1 MTSHTTTGG
10 TWLGREV
17 RGLWPDHNP
26 LRRRCDRAGAAIA
39 AGVLSALVL
48 GVPAADFAAG
58 YWAHASGSQAMRAEE
73 ATRHQTEAVL
83 LGNAHPARCGASMPA
98 RWAAPNGTTRTG
110 TIATMAAPTA
120 GNTVMVWTDGSG
132 RLTSPP
138 LRHAVVASRA
148 VAAAVL
154 APAIL
159 AFLLLSTAILAH
171 RALDRWRLAA
181 WQADWSMT
189 EPRWTRRR

>member
-48 GVPAADFAAG
+48 GVPAAAFAAG

-154 APAIL
+154 GDDCLRHADVRPRIDGRVVGGPGLRTGMGGVLNTRPASRK
-159 AFLLLSTAILAH
+159 AG
-171 RALDRWRLAA
+171 
-181 WQADWSMT
+181 
-189 EPRWTRRR
+189 